1 MHLVEV
7 NPLIF
12 ARTEAKFRRTFDG
25 VDAVAALDALQHM
38 LLPRVVRRG
47 VQHIH
52 AGLVDGNRSSDAM
65 MPMSAMQGFSAT
77 AQQSQSTD
85 RFFIT
90 LM

>member
-7 NPLIF
+7 NPLIL
-12 ARTEAKFRRTFDG
+12 ARTEAKFRRAFDG
-25 VDAVAALDALQHM
+25 VDAVAAPMRSSMCFCPGSSVAAYTMSTQAWSM
-38 LLPRVVRRG
+38 AIG
-47 VQHIH
+47 
-52 AGLVDGNRSSDAM
+52 SSDAM

>member
-1 MHLVEV
+1 MFRVEEWE
-7 NPLIF
+7 NLCATGAQQMWRLSMRSSMCFCP
-12 ARTEAKFRRTFDG
+12 G
-25 VDAVAALDALQHM
+25 SSVAAYTISTQAWSM
-38 LLPRVVRRG
+38 AIG
-47 VQHIH
+47 
-52 AGLVDGNRSSDAM
+52 SSDAM